1 MKEWREQT
9 GVPCAEVTSLT
20 AVDISN
26 GMLTLAKD
34 RADELGM
41 RVLTEAEWAAALTT
55 TAAAAAAAAAGSSPD
70 GEGSDGS
77 SAPPSP
83 PPTANEPSPVRFM
96 LANAEALPFPDAS
109 FDCVVGIVQ
118 VFENSVNQWL

>member
-1 MKEWREQT
+1 M
-9 GVPCAEVTSLT
+9 PCAEVTSLT

-34 RADELGM
+34 RADQLGM

-55 TAAAAAAAAAGSSPD
+55 TTTTTTTPEAESAPD
-70 GEGSDGS
+70 GSP
-77 SAPPSP
+77 APPP
-83 PPTANEPSPVRFM
+83 PPATANKPPPVRFM

-109 FDCVVGIVQ
+109 FDCVVGIVR
-118 VFENSVNQWL
+118 V